1 MKTFLQSVLPGIALS
16 TSNLSFAQAPVP
28 STIEGAEQYTLT
40 AAKSK
45 NICRVDIYRVNSTV
59 GKLPENYKLPVIY
72 VLDGNTM
79 FPMVSQMVNTS
90 VSFSSQLPAVLVV
103 AIDYVSDPALTRGQN
118 I

>member
-45 NICRVDIYRVNSTV
+45 NIYRVDIYRVNSTV